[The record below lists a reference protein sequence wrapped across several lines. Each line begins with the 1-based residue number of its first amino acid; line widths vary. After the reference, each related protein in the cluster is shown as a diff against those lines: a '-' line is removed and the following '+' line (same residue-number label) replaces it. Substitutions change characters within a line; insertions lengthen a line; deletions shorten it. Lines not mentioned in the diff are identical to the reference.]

1 MDYSYYTAS
10 TPYQY
15 LGFASDPNQTQ
26 PTSQANGFSGTT
38 SAPVSSQSVPG
49 CLWSIADEIVPDQ
62 QFDSSFEPFDQNVY
76 ETNGFV
82 PSRVQPHRPSL
93 QSVQRTPA
101 PSVSPSD
108 SLGNSRHQSGLSDSN
123 MNSTRGI
130 PVTNVDVVGQSGM
143 DVDPIGEELMN
154 RARSSSEERDSMTPA
169 QSKRKAQNRAAY
181 VSFSLSLKN

>member
-1 MDYSYYTAS
+1 
-10 TPYQY
+10 
-15 LGFASDPNQTQ
+15 
-26 PTSQANGFSGTT
+26 
-38 SAPVSSQSVPG
+38 
-49 CLWSIADEIVPDQ
+49 
-62 QFDSSFEPFDQNVY
+62 
-76 ETNGFV
+76 
-82 PSRVQPHRPSL
+82 
-93 QSVQRTPA
+93 
-101 PSVSPSD
+101 
-108 SLGNSRHQSGLSDSN
+108 